1 MKQPRKCRTAV
12 VTEREYL
19 SKVCSQGTS
28 MDDDFLPLPA
38 YQKNQNTKTN
48 KTRTSTEKNKSATAM
63 PSRRGL
69 QMLLQVCILYILS
82 VELGSLPGIRPEKRF
97 L

>member
-1 MKQPRKCRTAV
+1 METLKKPRQCTMEV

-28 MDDDFLPLPA
+28 MDDFLPPA

-48 KTRTSTEKNKSATAM
+48 KTGTTEKNKSANTM

-69 QMLLQVCILYILS
+69 QMLLQVCNVILGYY
-82 VELGSLPGIRPEKRF
+82 PECQN
-97 L
+97 

>member
-48 KTRTSTEKNKSATAM
+48 KTGTSTEKNKSATAM

-69 QMLLQVCILYILS
+69 QMLLQVCNVILGYY
-82 VELGSLPGIRPEKRF
+82 PEYQNRKRSF
-97 L
+97 

>member
-48 KTRTSTEKNKSATAM
+48 KTGTSTEKNKSATAM

-69 QMLLQVCILYILS
+69 QMLLQVCMYYVYCIYL
-82 VELGSLPGIRPEKRF
+82 V
-97 L
+97 